1 MTKRTPP
8 LSSSGKSKLPSR
20 GSGNLLDILRSSVPD
35 LNNGEAKVARTIL
48 ANTEWVSHSSIK
60 AVADRA
66 AVSEPTVL
74 RMCRRIG
81 LEGFKALK
89 HRLAQDLILT
99 QILNTPHVEGGDAFP
114 SELVK
119 VMLDASMGALRGAAQ
134 ATDVK
139 VLDKAADAVV
149 KSRITHC
156 IGVGGTSSVLCE
168 ELENRMF
175 RLGLPVQSILD
186 SYRQRMAAA
195 VAKKGDLFVAISSTG
210 VPAPVVQSIELARS
224 NGAMTLAITQVE
236 SPLAKVSEIVLP
248 VEFFNDHTFFML
260 PAQTRYAQL
269 FTIDCLMG
277 TIAARMPDAAANLQ
291 SIRNTLRALH
301 GTIRHQPI
309 GD

>member
-1 MTKRTPP
+1 MTERNPP
-8 LSSSGKSKLPSR
+8 ISSSIKSKLPSR
-20 GSGNLLDILRSSVPD
+20 GAGNLLDILRSSVPD
-35 LNNGEAKVARTIL
+35 LNNGEAKVARVIL
-48 ANTEWVSHSSIK
+48 ASAEWVAQSSIK
-60 AVADRA
+60 AVAGKA

-89 HRLAQDLILT
+89 HRLAQDLILS
-99 QILNTPHVEGGDAFP
+99 QVLNGPHLEDSDASP

-134 ATDVK
+134 KTDVK
-139 VLDKAADAVV
+139 VLDEAAAAVV
-149 KSRITHC
+149 EARQTYC
-156 IGVGGTSSVLCE
+156 IGVGGSSSVLCE

-175 RLGLPVQSILD
+175 RLGLPVQSIQD

-195 VAKKGDLFVAISSTG
+195 VAGKGDLFVAISSTG

-224 NGAMTLAITQVE
+224 NGATTLAITQVD

-248 VEFFNDHTFFML
+248 VELFNDHTFFML

-277 TIAARMPDAAANLQ
+277 TIAARMPNAASNLQ